1 MAIIKKK
8 DIKKF
13 KVESKK
19 PIEELIDS
27 DGSEISGDKPEFV
40 NNSEIEVSPQETSA
54 DYADMAIQ
62 PNRGYYGYSGNNYS
76 HGNSH
81 LREVAKQK
89 MKQLIEDT
97 LSNKENTDI
106 NNNQI
111 PDLDELNKRK
121 NKPTITSNTKS
132 FIKHILSVP
141 LDGEDKAMVLNYI
154 LININTEDISDNFK
168 NILRN
173 TI

>member
-13 KVESKK
+13 KVEPKE
-19 PIEELIDS
+19 PIEELIDVN
-27 DGSEISGDKPEFV
+27 GSEINGDKPEFV

-81 LREVAKQK
+81 LR
-89 MKQLIEDT
+89 
-97 LSNKENTDI
+97 
-106 NNNQI
+106 
-111 PDLDELNKRK
+111 
-121 NKPTITSNTKS
+121 
-132 FIKHILSVP
+132 
-141 LDGEDKAMVLNYI
+141 
-154 LININTEDISDNFK
+154 
-168 NILRN
+168 
-173 TI
+173 

>member
-13 KVESKK
+13 KVEPKK

-81 LREVAKQK
+81 LREVAKEK
-89 MKQLIEDT
+89 MRKLIEDT

-106 NNNQI
+106 NDNQI
-111 PDLDELNKRK
+111 PDLDELIRRK
-121 NKPTITSNTKS
+121 NKPTVTSNTKS
-132 FIKHILSVP
+132 FIKHVLSVS
-141 LDGEDKAMVLNYI
+141 LDGEDKAMILNFI
-154 LININTEDISDNFK
+154 LINLDTNDIPDEYKNT
-168 NILRN
+168 LRN
-173 TI
+173 SI